1 MIYRIQNQRVI
12 LCGRKRLVSSP
23 TSHTHFPGRPDGFP
37 NISSPSPPDLGVKGT
52 SRVACSSKAIGGRRL
67 GQGRVATDSRVE
79 VRSAGNP
86 RPQPAAG
93 GLKTP
98 SRALFGR
105 RKWAALGLLV
115 ERQTRDS
122 CADEVVELVPAR
134 RGAARWPAA
143 GAPRSQPR
151 VVQSFV
157 APQRVLLLRCC
168 LSPSL
173 FFFFQAVSSTDESE
187 QCNPDTASQDWG

>member
-1 MIYRIQNQRVI
+1 MLYRIQNQSF

-23 TSHTHFPGRPDGFP
+23 TSHTYFPGRPDGFP
-37 NISSPSPPDLGVKGT
+37 NISSPSPPDLGVKGK
-52 SRVACSSKAIGGRRL
+52 SRVACWFQQSPRGACL
-67 GQGRVATDSRVE
+67 GWGRVATDLGVE

-86 RPQPAAG
+86 QPRAAAG

-98 SRALFGR
+98 SPALFGR
-105 RKWAALGLLV
+105 RKWAAPGLLA
-115 ERQTRDS
+115 ERPTRDS
-122 CADEVVELVPAR
+122 CAEVVELVPAR
-134 RGAARWPAA
+134 RRAARAGRPL

-157 APQRVLLLRCC
+157 ARQRVLLLRCC

-173 FFFFQAVSSTDESE
+173 SFFSSCEL
-187 QCNPDTASQDWG
+187 NR